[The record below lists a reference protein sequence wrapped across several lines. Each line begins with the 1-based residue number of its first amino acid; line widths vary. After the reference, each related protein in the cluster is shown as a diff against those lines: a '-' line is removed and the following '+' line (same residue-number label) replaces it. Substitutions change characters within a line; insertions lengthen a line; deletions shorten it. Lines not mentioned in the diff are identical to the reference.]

1 MGRRADAAQRPPAGE
16 LVDPRRGRTPSCST
30 GVRERLDD
38 DLDTPGAIRLIDDAA
53 RHGQGV
59 LEAAALLGVDL
70 DLNHVPS
77 HAPADAAAG

>member
-1 MGRRADAAQRPPAGE
+1 MPRNGRRLESWSTHARPNPE
-16 LVDPRRGRTPSCST
+16 LLE

-59 LEAAALLGVDL
+59 LEAAALLGIDL
-70 DLNHVPS
+70 D
-77 HAPADAAAG
+77 